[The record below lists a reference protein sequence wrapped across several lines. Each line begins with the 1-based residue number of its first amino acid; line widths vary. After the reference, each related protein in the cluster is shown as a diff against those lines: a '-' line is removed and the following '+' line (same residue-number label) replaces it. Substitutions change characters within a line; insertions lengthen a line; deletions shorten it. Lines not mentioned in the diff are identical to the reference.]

1 MKQRKYLLIL
11 IGLLGMIQIH
21 AQKSVAFK
29 TDDESPLPQWIG
41 AITDEDA
48 HIPSNRDY
56 VGTGTV
62 NAKGKPDWKATAP
75 LSRQSIWLKKEM
87 KLPADVRKATMKI
100 VGLGFY
106 ELSINRQKVTD
117 AVFAPLW
124 SDYDKTVFY
133 NTYDVTALLKKG
145 KNQLSVLLGN
155 GFYNEQGGRYTKMK
169 VSYGPPTLYCSLEI
183 ELKNGR
189 TVCIV
194 SDNSWKY
201 SPSSITF
208 NSIYGGED
216 EDARIT
222 SSWKPVVIQKGPRG
236 VLRQQIAQP
245 VKMMEYFGVKSRHQL
260 TPQQIAKAS
269 NAKHPIPA
277 GTFVLDMGQNLAG
290 FPQIKVSGKAG
301 QQVRLYLSETLTAQE
316 TVGQSL
322 LS

>member
-106 ELSINRQKVTD
+106 ELSINRQKVD
-117 AVFAPLW
+117 GCRFRP
-124 SDYDKTVFY
+124 
-133 NTYDVTALLKKG
+133 
-145 KNQLSVLLGN
+145 SV
-155 GFYNEQGGRYTKMK
+155 ER
-169 VSYGPPTLYCSLEI
+169 
-183 ELKNGR
+183 
-189 TVCIV
+189 
-194 SDNSWKY
+194 
-201 SPSSITF
+201 
-208 NSIYGGED
+208 
-216 EDARIT
+216 
-222 SSWKPVVIQKGPRG
+222 
-236 VLRQQIAQP
+236 LRQDRLLQYLRCDCVVEERQEPTFGIAG
-245 VKMMEYFGVKSRHQL
+245 ERIL
-260 TPQQIAKAS
+260 
-269 NAKHPIPA
+269 
-277 GTFVLDMGQNLAG
+277 
-290 FPQIKVSGKAG
+290 
-301 QQVRLYLSETLTAQE
+301 
-316 TVGQSL
+316 
-322 LS
+322 

>member
-29 TDDESPLPQWIG
+29 TDDESPMPQWIG

-117 AVFAPLW
+117 AVFALCGAITTRPSLQYLRC
-124 SDYDKTVFY
+124 DCV
-133 NTYDVTALLKKG
+133 VEER
-145 KNQLSVLLGN
+145 Q
-155 GFYNEQGGRYTKMK
+155 E
-169 VSYGPPTLYCSLEI
+169 PTFGI
-183 ELKNGR
+183 A
-189 TVCIV
+189 
-194 SDNSWKY
+194 
-201 SPSSITF
+201 
-208 NSIYGGED
+208 GE
-216 EDARIT
+216 RI
-222 SSWKPVVIQKGPRG
+222 
-236 VLRQQIAQP
+236 L
-245 VKMMEYFGVKSRHQL
+245 
-260 TPQQIAKAS
+260 
-269 NAKHPIPA
+269 
-277 GTFVLDMGQNLAG
+277 
-290 FPQIKVSGKAG
+290 
-301 QQVRLYLSETLTAQE
+301 
-316 TVGQSL
+316 
-322 LS
+322 